1 MKDDTREAVLMI
13 ADISGYTKF
22 MIANQTA
29 LGHGQF
35 VITELMKTVLKE
47 AKLPLMISKL
57 EGDAVFLFLETSDE
71 KQGKTAKTEYLLTK
85 MNRMVSLFHSKIA
98 ELIASNLCPCGACR
112 HIDQLRLKIIVHRG
126 QALFYRID
134 RFTELSGSDVILV
147 HRLLKNSLM
156 QEEYILLSEAA
167 FKEFAL
173 PPGTIVTEGEE
184 SYENFPTIKTYS
196 YAPKRVDV
204 SNEKAKTPSG
214 IVCWIGH
221 QLKLWSVRLKAWGW
235 VKQPKYSN
243 IQIQPEKV

>member
-1 MKDDTREAVLMI
+1 MKNDTREAVLMI

-98 ELIASNLCPCGACR
+98 ELIASNLCPCGACQ
-112 HIDQLRLKIIVHRG
+112 HIDRLRLKIIVHRG

-147 HRLLKNSLM
+147 HRLLKNSLP

-173 PPGTIVTEGEE
+173 PPGTLVTEGQE
-184 SYENFPTIKTYS
+184 SYESFPTIKTYS
-196 YAPKRVDV
+196 FVPKRIDV
-204 SNEKAKTPSG
+204 SAHEKATPSG
-214 IVCWIGH
+214 VVVWIGH
-221 QLKLWSVRLKAWGW
+221 QLKLLSVRLKAWGL
-235 VKQPKYSN
+235 VKPKPFRNLASKL
-243 IQIQPEKV
+243 ETD